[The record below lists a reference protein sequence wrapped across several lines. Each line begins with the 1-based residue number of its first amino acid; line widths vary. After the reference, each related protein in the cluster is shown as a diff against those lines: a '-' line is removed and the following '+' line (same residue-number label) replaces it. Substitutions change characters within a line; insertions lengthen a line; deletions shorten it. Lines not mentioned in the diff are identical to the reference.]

1 MAKIKPRFDIGN
13 NRMKIAVSR
22 MGEESIKLIPANR
35 V

>member
-1 MAKIKPRFDIGN
+1 MAKIKKGFDIRN
-13 NRMKIAVSR
+13 DRMKIAVSR